1 MVKDQRFSKTFVV
14 FSTTVLLMLFLLS
27 GLVNLAPVYAD
38 DGKTQV
44 DNQGTPRIQ
53 VDRDYVDYGEIPLE
67 QIVKH
72 RTIIKNVG
80 DAPLVIDDCHAGIIH
95 TKALEG
101 C

>member
-1 MVKDQRFSKTFVV
+1 MVKAYRFGNTLIA
-14 FSTTVLLMLFLLS
+14 FSAIVLLFMFLVAGS
-27 GLVNLAPVYAD
+27 VNPALVYAD
-38 DGKTQV
+38 ESRSSS
-44 DNQGTPRIQ
+44 DNQGAPRIE

-80 DAPLVIDDCHAGIIH
+80 DAPLVIEDCHAGIIH
-95 TKALEG
+95 SRAIEG